1 MISIYAQKLTSPN
14 HSTSRSR
21 PYKSIHLKN
30 TRNCH
35 VVILL
40 PVEGAVHVT
49 DCGQLVLTASC
60 HQLRL
65 HESRELQC
73 HVMVGTSPILE
84 NCTDV
89 VFYASSENDFVR
101 DAKDFNWLRNG
112 VPSPNFSIVDEI
124 SKHDDATSTDV
135 VNSSACQ

>member
-1 MISIYAQKLTSPN
+1 
-14 HSTSRSR
+14 
-21 PYKSIHLKN
+21 
-30 TRNCH
+30 
-35 VVILL
+35 
-40 PVEGAVHVT
+40 
-49 DCGQLVLTASC
+49 
-60 HQLRL
+60 
-65 HESRELQC
+65 
-73 HVMVGTSPILE
+73 MVGTSPILE

-135 VNSSACQ
+135 VNSSAGDHINNVSQAIATVREESYDFVKGKTEESDDEL